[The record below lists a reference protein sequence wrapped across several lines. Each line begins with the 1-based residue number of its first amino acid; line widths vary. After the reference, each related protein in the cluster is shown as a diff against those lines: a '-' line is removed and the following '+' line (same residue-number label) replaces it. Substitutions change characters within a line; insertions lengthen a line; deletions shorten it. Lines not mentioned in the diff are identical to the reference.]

1 MKKVMTTGS
10 IALALAA
17 IWAEESRAAG
27 FALIEQSASG
37 IGNAMAGAA
46 ASAEDAST
54 IFFNPAGMTLLPGR
68 QIVLGVHA
76 VLPTSNYDDRGSVAP
91 GIRPKGGEGGDP
103 FALGIIPNLYASWG
117 VTDRVSVGLG
127 VNVPFGLKTEY
138 DDNWV
143 GRFQAQ
149 LSEVKTLNV
158 NPAIAFKVT
167 DRISIGAG
175 INYQTAEATLTRAL
189 NAGVAEGQGRIEGN
203 DHGSWGWNVGALFSL
218 GDDMRV
224 GVSYRS
230 KIDHTLDGD
239 ATLVTPLG
247 VSKPRVS
254 ADVTLPDSF
263 SLSVFQRFN
272 EKWDI
277 MGDITW
283 TGWSSFDKLEVRTA
297 NGTVLPPTTTENW
310 DDSWRFSLGL
320 NYRFNEQ
327 WKLRT
332 GVAYDQSP
340 VSDRYRTARI
350 PDNDRIWVALGAQW
364 KPSAHIAVDLS
375 YAHLFVKDATV
386 NDNQGTG
393 LTANGLLRGTYDGS
407 VDILSAQVSF
417 MF

>member
-10 IALALAA
+10 IALALASV
-17 IWAEESRAAG
+17 WAQESRAAG

-68 QIVLGVHA
+68 QIVIGVHG
-76 VLPTSNYDDRGSVAP
+76 VLPTSDFDNRGSVSP
-91 GIRPKGGEGGDP
+91 GIRPAGGDGGDP
-103 FALGIIPNLYASWG
+103 FGLGVIPNLYASWG

-127 VNVPFGLKTEY
+127 VNVPFGLKTDY
-138 DDNWV
+138 DEDWV

-149 LSEVKTLNV
+149 LSEVKTLNI
-158 NPAIAFKVT
+158 NPAVAFKLT

-189 NAGVAEGQGRIEGN
+189 NLGVAEGQVRIEGN
-203 DHGSWGWNVGALFSL
+203 DHGSWGWNAGALFSL

-239 ATLVTPLG
+239 VTFSPAVAPNG
-247 VSKPRVS
+247 PVTAK
-254 ADVTLPDSF
+254 VTLPDSI

-272 EKWDI
+272 DKWDM

-283 TGWSSFDKLEVRTA
+283 TGWSSFDKLEVRRA
-297 NGTVLPPTTTENW
+297 NGALLQSTTENW
-310 DDSWRFSLGL
+310 DDSWRISLGL

-332 GVAYDQSP
+332 GVAYDQTP

-350 PDNDRIWVALGAQW
+350 PDNDRFWVALGAQW

-375 YAHLFVKDATV
+375 YAHLFVKDASI
-386 NDNQGTG
+386 NDSQGTG
-393 LTANGLLRGTYDGS
+393 LTGNGLLRGTYDGS
-407 VDILSAQVSF
+407 VDILSAQVAF